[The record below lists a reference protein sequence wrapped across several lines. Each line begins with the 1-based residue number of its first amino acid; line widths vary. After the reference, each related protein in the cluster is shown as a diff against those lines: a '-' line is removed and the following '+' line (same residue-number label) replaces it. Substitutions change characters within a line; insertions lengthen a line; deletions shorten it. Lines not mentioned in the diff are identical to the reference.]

1 MRRGTW
7 FVLVTMAAASVLVP
21 PGGPALAQGAPGAQ
35 SSDFNGDGY
44 ADLAIGSP
52 FEAIGSI
59 SAAGGVTI
67 LYASSGGLT
76 ANGSQFWT
84 QNNPDVIGVPEEG
97 DGFGFALATGDF
109 DRDGFADLAI
119 GSLREEGDPAKAD
132 HGSVSVLYGSPSG
145 LTATNDQF
153 FSQESPGIGDAAEA
167 EDAFGSA
174 LAAGDLNGDGFADL
188 AIGVRGE
195 DLGTGE
201 RGEDAGAL
209 HVLYGSASG
218 LTSAGSQF
226 WSQNTPGVAGNAEA
240 SDLFGVSLDTGDLN
254 GDGRQDLAVGVI
266 GEDLGRFGD
275 PGFVGDAGALAV
287 LYGSG
292 TGLSAAG
299 NQLWTQSSP
308 GVPGTAEHADL
319 MGDGVAVGD
328 LNGDGFG
335 DLAVGVFAEDIGT
348 ILDAGLV
355 HVLFGSAQGIT
366 TTRTQ
371 LWTQQTTGIS
381 EDPEEGDN
389 FAVSIDIGDLNLD
402 GIGDLA
408 LGVQGES
415 VGSVADAGA
424 VAVIYGSGGGP
435 TATGNQLWTQNTAT
449 ILGKAEVQDHYGTSV
464 TIGGFGGGGGAEL
477 AVGIREDINGADIAG
492 AVSVIYGGAGG
503 LTDVGNQLW
512 SQNSEGMPANG
523 GPETRDF
530 FGFPVKA
537 A

>member
-1 MRRGTW
+1 MRPRTW
-7 FVLVTMAAASVLVP
+7 FALVTMAVASFLVA
-21 PGGPALAQGAPGAQ
+21 PGGSARAQAAPGGQ
-35 SSDFNGDGY
+35 TSDFNGDGF

-59 SAAGGVTI
+59 AAAGGVTV
-67 LYASSGGLT
+67 LYGSGTGLT
-76 ANGSQFWT
+76 TSGSQFWT

-97 DGFGFALATGDF
+97 DGFGFALGTGDF
-109 DRDGFADLAI
+109 NRDGFADLAI
-119 GSLREEGDPAKAD
+119 GSLREEGDPAKPD
-132 HGSVSVLYGSPSG
+132 HGSVNVLYGSPNG

-153 FSQESPGIGDAAEA
+153 FSQDTPGIGDTAEA

-201 RGEDAGAL
+201 AGEDAGAL

-218 LTSAGSQF
+218 LTAAGSQF
-226 WSQNTPGVAGNAEA
+226 WSQNSPGVAGKGEA

-254 GDGRQDLAVGVI
+254 GDGRLDLAVGVI
-266 GEDLGRFGD
+266 GEDLGDFGD
-275 PGFVGDAGALAV
+275 PGFVGDAGGLAV

-292 TGLSAAG
+292 AGLSATG

-308 GVPGTAEHADL
+308 GVPGTAEDADL

-335 DLAVGVFAEDIGT
+335 DLAVGVFAEDIGS
-348 ILDAGLV
+348 IFDAGLV
-355 HVLFGSAQGIT
+355 HVLFGSAQGVT
-366 TTRTQ
+366 TAGTQ
-371 LWTQQTTGIS
+371 LWTQQTTGIA

-389 FAVSIDIGDLNLD
+389 FAVSIDIGDLNAD
-402 GIGDLA
+402 GFGDLA

-415 VGSVADAGA
+415 VGTITDGGA
-424 VAVIYGSGGGP
+424 VAVLYGSAGGP
-435 TATGNQLWTQNTAT
+435 AATGNQLWTQNTGA
-449 ILGKAEVQDHYGTSV
+449 ILGKAEVEDHYGTSV
-464 TIGGFGGGGGAEL
+464 TVARFGSGGKADL
-477 AVGIREDINGADIAG
+477 AIGIREDIGGADIAG
-492 AVSVIYGGAGG
+492 AVSVIYGAETG
-503 LTDVGNQLW
+503 LTDAGNQLW
-512 SQNSEGMPANG
+512 QQNSEGMPGNG